1 MPSRRCGVL
10 ATSWYKMAN
19 RRQGDLPAHA
29 PWRFGPVV
37 GSLHGRLL
45 AVTVAG
51 VALALL
57 VAGVA
62 LTAMFRDHV
71 VSQFQAAMER
81 QLDQLLVELEFDEAG
96 NPRIDAAAM
105 FDPRLQKPYSGLY
118 WQVDELS
125 PGKTA
130 RVGVLRSRSLWDAT
144 LTVPLMTASPDG
156 RVEIVQARGPA
167 GESLLVIERVVTAAE
182 VPDRTFRLLVAG
194 DLRFNLEATW
204 RFGGMLAAALS
215 VLFILLGLAA
225 WMQVS
230 VGLRPL
236 RDLQRALK
244 AVREGQVGQLQGVF
258 PQEVQP
264 LVDDFNQVLTVNED
278 MLQRARTQAGNLA
291 HALKTPLAVLENEAG
306 RALRE
311 RQGVAA
317 EVLQEQLGELHR
329 HVNWHLM
336 RARAAAAKGIPG
348 HSTDVA
354 ATLSGLLRVLQ
365 RVFVDKSI
373 DFELSVTEPS
383 PAFAGEAQDLQEI
396 LGNLLENACKW
407 TASSVSIR
415 VADAGSRML
424 QVSITDDGP
433 GIDPAHLS
441 IVSGRGVRL
450 DEKTPGSGLGLAI
463 VQELV
468 ALYEGR
474 VEIAN
479 VASGQGLSV
488 TVWLPGAPQN

>member
-1 MPSRRCGVL
+1 MTNS
-10 ATSWYKMAN
+10 
-19 RRQGDLPAHA
+19 RQGDLSAHA
-29 PWRFGPVV
+29 RWRFGPVA

-45 AVTVAG
+45 AVTLAG
-51 VALALL
+51 VALALV

-96 NPRIDAAAM
+96 NPRVDAATM

-118 WQVDELS
+118 WQVDELL
-125 PGKTA
+125 PGKPPL
-130 RVGVLRSRSLWDAT
+130 VGVLRSRSLWDAT
-144 LTVPLMTASPDG
+144 LTVPTMTASPDG
-156 RVEIVQARGPA
+156 RVEIAQAKGPA

-182 VPDRTFRLLVAG
+182 VPERTFRLLVGG
-194 DLRFNLEATW
+194 DLRFNLEATR
-204 RFGGMLAAALS
+204 RFGGMLAGALS
-215 VLFILLGLAA
+215 VLFLLLGLAA

-236 RDLQRALK
+236 RDLQQSLK
-244 AVREGQVGQLQGVF
+244 AVREGQAGQLQGVF
-258 PQEVQP
+258 PREVQP
-264 LVDDFNQVLTVNED
+264 LVDDFNQVLTVNEA

-291 HALKTPLAVLENEAG
+291 HALKTPLAVLGNEAE

-348 HSTDVA
+348 QSTDVA

-373 DFELSVTEPS
+373 DFELSVAEPS

-407 TASSVSIR
+407 TVSRVRIR

-424 QVSITDDGP
+424 QVTITDDGP

-474 VEIAN
+474 VEITN

-488 TVWLPGAPQN
+488 TVWLPGVPLN